1 MIARF
6 PAFVWYHALVR
17 LLMKRRTALRLL
29 PLLTLSMGLV
39 GCVAQPGSPRVER
52 RGVEVVNPPKEQ
64 VADYRTMP
72 CERLW
77 QLHNSEAM
85 NNGLYWLRAMDCAAR
100 MTPVQAREQILLVG
114 ENDWS
119 GLFRQAI
126 LLDNAGTTV
135 QERHQIIDQLNRH
148 RLNVPP
154 TLLPLFQVWL
164 DKQNLMITLDDE
176 RQRFLR
182 MQESSDKQLDVMREQ
197 QAQLQSQLE
206 TTSRK
211 LENLTDIERQLSSRK
226 TVSGDLPD
234 EGRRPVKNSESDAPA
249 TAVKKGMKSE

>member
-1 MIARF
+1 M
-6 PAFVWYHALVR
+6 
-17 LLMKRRTALRLL
+17 
-29 PLLTLSMGLV
+29 
-39 GCVAQPGSPRVER
+39 
-52 RGVEVVNPPKEQ
+52 
-64 VADYRTMP
+64 ADYRTMP

-77 QLHNSEAM
+77 PLHNIDAM
-85 NNGLYWLRAMDCAAR
+85 NNGLYWLRAMECASR
-100 MTPVQAREQILLVG
+100 MTPVQAREQTLLVG

-164 DKQNLMITLDDE
+164 DKQNLMLTLDDE
-176 RQRFLR
+176 RQRFQR
-182 MQESSDKQLDVMREQ
+182 AQENSDRQLDAMREQ
-197 QAQLQSQLE
+197 QTQLQSQLE
-206 TTSRK
+206 TTTRK

-226 TVSGDLPD
+226 MIPGDLPE
-234 EGRRPVKNSESDAPA
+234 EGRRPAKNSESDSSA